1 VIYANGLTA
10 DFRQRPYDTVDSHVS
25 VLAELLKHG
34 NFESLLYLSSTR
46 VYGRAVVG
54 NEDTPL
60 PVLSQDPSDLYNL
73 SKLMGESL
81 CLQDARS
88 SVRVARLSNVVG
100 GDDAE
105 SANFVPSLVREAR
118 TGRIVLQTAMDSL
131 KDYIHIDDVVELLPR
146 ISAAGSKRL
155 YNVASGMQTSHAQ
168 LTAQLVV
175 QTGCIVDV
183 KCGART
189 LSFTPINIDR
199 IRAEFDFQPRPVLA
213 ALAGSFI

>member
-1 VIYANGLTA
+1 
-10 DFRQRPYDTVDSHVS
+10 
-25 VLAELLKHG
+25 
-34 NFESLLYLSSTR
+34 
-46 VYGRAVVG
+46 
-54 NEDTPL
+54 
-60 PVLSQDPSDLYNL
+60 
-73 SKLMGESL
+73 
-81 CLQDARS
+81 
-88 SVRVARLSNVVG
+88 
-100 GDDAE
+100 
-105 SANFVPSLVREAR
+105 
-118 TGRIVLQTAMDSL
+118 MDSL

-183 KCGART
+183 KSGAPT
-189 LSFTPINIDR
+189 VSFTPINIDR